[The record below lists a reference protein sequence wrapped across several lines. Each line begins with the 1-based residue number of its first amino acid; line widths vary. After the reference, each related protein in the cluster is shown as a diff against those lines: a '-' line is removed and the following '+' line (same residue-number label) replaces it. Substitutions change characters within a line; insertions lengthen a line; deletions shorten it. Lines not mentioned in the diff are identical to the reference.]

1 MLEKLI
7 LAKLALS
14 IQGVDMVAFDEAA
27 VPTRSGPDGPRNA
40 EVAHS

>member
-27 VPTRSGPDGPRNA
+27 VPTRSGPVGPRNA